1 LIARVFHTKMTTLA
15 ADWWSLLGLKNI
27 FVIFI
32 RLLAAAP
39 LSQLFILLQLQFIE
53 INVTTVIYRD
63 KIT

>member
-1 LIARVFHTKMTTLA
+1 MTTLA